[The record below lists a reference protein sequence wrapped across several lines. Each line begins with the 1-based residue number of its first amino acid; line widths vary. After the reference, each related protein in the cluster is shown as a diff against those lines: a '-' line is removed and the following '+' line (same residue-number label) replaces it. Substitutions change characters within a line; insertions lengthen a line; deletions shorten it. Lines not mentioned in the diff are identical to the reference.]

1 MTTEACRGK
10 NTLRRFTNGDFF

>member
-1 MTTEACRGK
+1 MTAEACRGK